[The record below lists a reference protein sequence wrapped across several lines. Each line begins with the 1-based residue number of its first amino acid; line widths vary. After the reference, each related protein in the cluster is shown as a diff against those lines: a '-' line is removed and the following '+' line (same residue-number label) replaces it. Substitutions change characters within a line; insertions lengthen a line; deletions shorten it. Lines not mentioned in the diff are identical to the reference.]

1 MFRGLFDVPSRLVQL
16 EESGNPL
23 PRLDKLVDWE
33 VFRSMLERVHEKERK
48 SNAGAPHYNVIVMFK
63 LLVLQ
68 SLYRSGRAPTV

>member
-1 MFRGLFDVPSRLVQL
+1 
-16 EESGNPL
+16 
-23 PRLDKLVDWE
+23 
-33 VFRSMLERVHEKERK
+33 MLERVHEKERK